1 VRRVLH
7 ALLVIVAAALACP
20 GSAVAQTWL
29 IDPAH
34 TLSGFTV
41 RHLMVTN
48 VRGSFDTTRG
58 SIEYAPGDPNSIK
71 ADIVVETRTVN
82 TRNQKRDDHL
92 RTDDFFN
99 AEKFPS
105 ITFRSKRVENVRAG
119 GFDLVGDLT
128 IRDVTR
134 EVVLKVDGP
143 TAPVKDP
150 QGNRR
155 VGASAS
161 TSIRRKDFG
170 VSWNRAIEAGGVV
183 VGDEVKIEIDVQAV
197 EKKG

>member
-1 VRRVLH
+1 VKTSPR
-7 ALLVIVAAALACP
+7 ALLVIFAALAWP
-20 GSAVAQTWL
+20 GLTTAESWM

-48 VRGSFDTTRG
+48 VRGSFEITRG
-58 SIEYAPGDPNSIK
+58 SIEYTPGDPKSVK
-71 ADIVVETRTVN
+71 ADIVIETRTVN

-99 AEKFPS
+99 VEKFPTM
-105 ITFRSKRVENVRAG
+105 TFKSRRVENVRPGG

-128 IRDVTR
+128 IRDVTK
-134 EVVLKVDGP
+134 EIVLKVDGP
-143 TAPVKDP
+143 TAPIVDP

-155 VGASAS
+155 VGASAT
-161 TSIRRKDFG
+161 TSISRKDFG
-170 VSWNRAIEAGGVV
+170 VSWHRAIETGGVV
-183 VGDEVKIEIDVQAV
+183 VGDEVKIEIDVQV
-197 EKKG
+197 IEKKR

>member
-1 VRRVLH
+1 VRR
-7 ALLVIVAAALACP
+7 ALRALVVVAAAALALP
-20 GSAVAQTWL
+20 GWAAAQTWV

-48 VRGSFDTTRG
+48 VRGSFDTTTG
-58 SIEYAPGDPNSIK
+58 SIEYTPGDPKSIK
-71 ADIVVETRTVN
+71 ADIVVEAKTVN

-92 RTDDFFN
+92 RTNDFFN
-99 AEKFPS
+99 AEKFPTM
-105 ITFRSKRVENVRAG
+105 TFRSKRVENVRPG

-143 TAPVKDP
+143 TAPIKDP

-161 TSIRRKDFG
+161 TSISRKDFG
-170 VSWNRAIEAGGVV
+170 VNWNRAVEAGGVV